1 MHFRNRW
8 VSFSSC
14 PQRRHI
20 HLLVAPVLSVSKF
33 PSEPCYAASFVH
45 CAAWCIHLSSQGI
58 FQFTVHR
65 MRPLFSHSSLPP
77 LSLDVAASNFNNTAH
92 YSYFYP
98 SPRLTMCKPVQLCL
112 VPSLISLLNS
122 PLSVFQPPIHN
133 TALLIRL
140 SHFFTTARYFSS
152 ELRIFSILLCLPSSL
167 SPAFLQNYSCT
178 QSTIS
183 TPIYS
188 PRFHPIW

>member
-1 MHFRNRW
+1 M
-8 VSFSSC
+8 
-14 PQRRHI
+14 
-20 HLLVAPVLSVSKF
+20 
-33 PSEPCYAASFVH
+33 
-45 CAAWCIHLSSQGI
+45 SSQGI

-122 PLSVFQPPIHN
+122 PPSVFQPPIHN

-140 SHFFTTARYFSS
+140 SHFFYHSPVFFIRTQNLFYPALSSKLALTCLLTELPLYPVHYFHTHLLPTFSPNMITSIQISPHRY
-152 ELRIFSILLCLPSSL
+152 SIS
-167 SPAFLQNYSCT
+167 FLTSY
-178 QSTIS
+178 
-183 TPIYS
+183 
-188 PRFHPIW
+188 